1 MDTVCHKQL
10 RFGSLFGK
18 EVISDFEGGRITSD
32 AGGLLLRE
40 LDERY
45 GLTEGA
51 AGSLIDSRHPSWV
64 IHELKTLVKQRIFSI
79 ALGYDD
85 NNDAA
90 TLRSDPA
97 LKVTAGRLPENLLDL
112 ASPPTLCRF
121 ENRVTRKELRRLAD
135 WLFKLYVKTHPGP
148 RDLVVIDIDATD
160 DPTHGQQQLSFFHG
174 YYEQHMYHPLFII
187 DGISGFPMA
196 CVLRPGNTHASHRAE
211 AVLKRLVKRL
221 KKAYPQAEILLR
233 ADAGFA
239 IPGLYG
245 FCERHRIHY
254 VIGLIT
260 NERLKAKAADLLEK
274 AKQSFHE
281 SREKQRQF
289 SSFNYRAESWH
300 RYRRVIAKVEY
311 NDKGPNQRFVVTNLS
326 LKPQRVYDEI
336 YVLRGETENRIKE
349 LKREIKADRLS
360 CHRFLANQ
368 FRLYLHTFAYC
379 FFWLLR
385 GHLKGTELAF
395 AQVATLR
402 LKLLKIGARIRET
415 SRRVWI
421 HMASGYPYQQLFCYV
436 IQNIREA
443 PT

>member
-1 MDTVCHKQL
+1 
-10 RFGSLFGK
+10 
-18 EVISDFEGGRITSD
+18 
-32 AGGLLLRE
+32 
-40 LDERY
+40 
-45 GLTEGA
+45 
-51 AGSLIDSRHPSWV
+51 
-64 IHELKTLVKQRIFSI
+64 
-79 ALGYDD
+79 
-85 NNDAA
+85 
-90 TLRSDPA
+90 
-97 LKVTAGRLPENLLDL
+97 
-112 ASPPTLCRF
+112 
-121 ENRVTRKELRRLAD
+121 
-135 WLFKLYVKTHPGP
+135 
-148 RDLVVIDIDATD
+148 
-160 DPTHGQQQLSFFHG
+160 
-174 YYEQHMYHPLFII
+174 
-187 DGISGFPMA
+187 MA

-211 AVLKRLVKRL
+211 AVLKRVVKRL
-221 KKAYPQAEILLR
+221 NKTYPQAEILLR

-239 IPGLYG
+239 IPGLYR

-274 AKQSFHE
+274 ANQSFQE
-281 SREKQRQF
+281 SKEKQRLF
-289 SSFNYRAESWH
+289 SSFHYRAESWH

-311 NDKGPNQRFVVTNLS
+311 TDKGSNQRFVVTNLS
-326 LKPQRVYDEI
+326 LRPQRVYDEI

-349 LKREIKADRLS
+349 LKLEIKADRLS

-379 FFWLLR
+379 LFWLLR

-436 IQNIREA
+436 IQNIRAA
-443 PT
+443 PP